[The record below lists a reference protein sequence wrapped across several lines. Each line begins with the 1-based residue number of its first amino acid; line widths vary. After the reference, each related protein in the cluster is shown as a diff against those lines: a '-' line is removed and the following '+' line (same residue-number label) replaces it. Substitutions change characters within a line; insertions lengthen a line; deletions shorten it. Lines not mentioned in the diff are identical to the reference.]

1 MTLPVN
7 LQKKYVDRFDVL
19 INEGEKINRQIKEDL
34 TNGCNTSIS
43 SAAMQW
49 KTSCLSLL
57 GQILQKNNTHRNL
70 IEEFEKFQ
78 IGSRSKAIAIHID
91 QQYVDTL
98 LMSETVGKLKAIKDD
113 FENGFL
119 ANLSIQIE
127 AEIVANYLEQAENL
141 LNEGSRGKYDH
152 VPAAVLTGAVLE
164 KSLRTLCDQQTPPI
178 LTFKTTTKGK
188 SEPLTLNPL
197 IDELKKAAV
206 FNELKA
212 KQLRFWADIRN
223 AAAHGEFDKFSRS
236 DVEQMLEG
244 VKDFLAT
251 YML

>member
-1 MTLPVN
+1 MLPYN
-7 LQKKYVDRFDVL
+7 LQKKYTDRFDLL
-19 INEGEKINRQIKEDL
+19 IELGELIDQEIRQDLANRRTL
-34 TNGCNTSIS
+34 TSSPSI
-43 SAAMQW
+43 MQW
-49 KTSCLSLL
+49 KTSCISLL
-57 GQILQKNNTHRNL
+57 SQILQGSTVHRNL
-70 IEEFEKFQ
+70 IKEFEN
-78 IGSRSKAIAIHID
+78 IHISKYSLVSSD
-91 QQYVDTL
+91 YTDTRL
-98 LMSETVGKLKAIKDD
+98 FISEAVGKLSAIKDD

-141 LNEGSRGKYDH
+141 LNEGSRGKYYH

-236 DVEQMLEG
+236 DVEQMIEG
-244 VKDFLAT
+244 VKNFLAT

>member
-1 MTLPVN
+1 MLPYN
-7 LQKKYVDRFDVL
+7 LQKKYTDRFDLL
-19 INEGEKINRQIKEDL
+19 IELGELIDQEIRQDLANRRTL
-34 TNGCNTSIS
+34 TSSPSI
-43 SAAMQW
+43 MQW
-49 KTSCLSLL
+49 KTSCISLL
-57 GQILQKNNTHRNL
+57 SQILQGSTVHRNL
-70 IEEFEKFQ
+70 IKEFEN
-78 IGSRSKAIAIHID
+78 IHISKYSLVSSD
-91 QQYVDTL
+91 YTDTRL
-98 LMSETVGKLKAIKDD
+98 FISEAVGKLSAIKDD

-236 DVEQMLEG
+236 DVEQMIEG
-244 VKDFLAT
+244 VKNFLAT